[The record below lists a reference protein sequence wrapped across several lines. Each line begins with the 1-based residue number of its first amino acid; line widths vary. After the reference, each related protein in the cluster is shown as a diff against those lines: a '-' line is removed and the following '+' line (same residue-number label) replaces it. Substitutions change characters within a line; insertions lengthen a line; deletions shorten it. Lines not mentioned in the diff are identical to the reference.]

1 MPWEVAVVL
10 DSLLTLSSSK
20 ILAHNRQ
27 HQCQSQLRYHRHD
40 LSKMHVSK
48 IVITP
53 SFNPNP
59 WAKSAHFQRQSDYL
73 VAYRGCFPGQRGEF
87 VIIKESCIL
96 SNPLLQKF
104 FDRLTDQT
112 SDMSQLKSIRSET
125 ICVPFW
131 RSSFQHHDFHSFS
144 TGQFSKRGTV
154 SFLFRVR

>member
-1 MPWEVAVVL
+1 MPWEVAVFL
-10 DSLLTLSSSK
+10 DSLLTLSSPI

-27 HQCQSQLRYHRHD
+27 RRCQPQLRHHRHD

-59 WAKSAHFQRQSDYL
+59 WAESAHFQRQS
-73 VAYRGCFPGQRGEF
+73 AYRECFPGQQGEF
-87 VIIKESCIL
+87 VIKESCIL

-104 FDRLTDQT
+104 FDRLTDQA
-112 SDMSQLKSIRSET
+112 SDMSQLKSIRRET

-131 RSSFQHHDFHSFS
+131 RSSFQQHDFHSFP
-144 TGQFSKRGTV
+144 TGQFSKRGTI